1 MILINA
7 TSDNDVINNYDLPD
21 AKRVKV
27 GWENNTPAISF
38 LLSESQLLFP
48 DALICMMGKEGEVP
62 FPLKPI

>member
-7 TSDNDVINNYDLPD
+7 MSVNDVINNYYLPD

-27 GWENNTPAISF
+27 GWENNTPVISF

-48 DALICMMGKEGEVP
+48 DVLICMMGKEGEVP